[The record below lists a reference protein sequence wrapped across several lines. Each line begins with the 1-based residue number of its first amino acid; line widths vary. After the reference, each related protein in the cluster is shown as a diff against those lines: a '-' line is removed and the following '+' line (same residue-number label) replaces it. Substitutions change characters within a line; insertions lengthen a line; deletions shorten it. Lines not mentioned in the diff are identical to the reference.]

1 MCMNSSSI
9 SFLPKIDRK
18 EGVVLLKAFLFFFF
32 VLASWY
38 ALRPVR
44 NELAVQGGIYNLPW
58 LLMGVM
64 AAMLIIN
71 PIYSWL
77 VSRVDKNKIV
87 LYIYSFFILNL
98 ILFLTSWSY
107 AGDEGRIWTGRAF
120 YIWANVFSFFVV
132 SIFWVTMINFFNH
145 TDSKRFFGIISAG
158 GSLGAFFGSSV
169 ARYFSTEICGNTS
182 ISDLGP
188 MSLIVFSIFSLSFAI
203 FFSRSFNSS
212 HANYDEPNKIGGSSM
227 EAIKNTMRDPAIRNL
242 GIYVIL
248 FTMLMTV
255 SWMVSLGIVED
266 WSQDPCERTGFFARI
281 EQIVTPLTLLMQLFL
296 ASYIL
301 RRVGTLAILSL
312 YGLLFAAAFMA
323 YSFYPTITTVM
334 IVVISLRIFEYGFNK
349 PTRESIYTKLTEQ
362 DRYKST
368 VFIDTFLARSGD
380 VVGGWFVRGLVGTGI
395 AVLSVTWAALP
406 FALLISYM
414 GFQVNK
420 AVQDD

>member
-1 MCMNSSSI
+1 MEKNLI
-9 SFLPKIDRK
+9 SFLPTIEKNEKII
-18 EGVVLLKAFLFFFF
+18 LLRAFLFFFF

-64 AAMLIIN
+64 LAMLIIN

-77 VSRVDKNKIV
+77 VSRINQNRLI

-98 ILFLTSWSY
+98 ILFLILWTF
-107 AGDEGRIWTGRAF
+107 AGEDGRIWTGRAF
-120 YIWANVFSFFVV
+120 YIWANVYSFFVV
-132 SIFWVTMINFFNH
+132 SIFWVTMINFFSL
-145 TDSKRFFGIISAG
+145 TDAKKFFGIISAG
-158 GSLGAFFGSSV
+158 GSLGAFFGSTV

-188 MSLIVFSIFSLSFAI
+188 MSLIVFSIFSLLFAI
-203 FFSRSFNSS
+203 FFSRTFKPRALDMNNSPK
-212 HANYDEPNKIGGSSM
+212 ELGGSSF
-227 EAIKNTMRDPAIRNL
+227 EAIQNIIKDPAIRNIGL
-242 GIYVIL
+242 YVIL
-248 FTMLMTV
+248 FTMLMTT
-255 SWMVSLGIVED
+255 SWMISLGIVEE
-266 WSQDPCERTGFFARI
+266 WSKDPCERTGFFARI

-301 RRVGTLAILSL
+301 RRVGSLAVLSI
-312 YGLLFAAAFMA
+312 YGVLFAIAFMA
-323 YSFYPTITTVM
+323 YAFYPTITTVM
-334 IVVISLRIFEYGFNK
+334 MVVISLRIFEYGLNK
-349 PTRESIYTKLTEQ
+349 PTRESIYTKLKQQ

-380 VVGGWFVRGLVGTGI
+380 VIGGWFVRGLVGTGI

-406 FALLISYM
+406 FALFISYM

-420 AVQDD
+420 AVNDE

>member
-1 MCMNSSSI
+1 MSNNSVSFFPSI
-9 SFLPKIDRK
+9 ERK
-18 EGVVLLKAFLFFFF
+18 EVFTLLKAFLFFFF

-64 AAMLIIN
+64 LAMLIIN

-77 VSRVDKNKIV
+77 VSRINQNKII

-98 ILFLTSWSY
+98 IIFLSLWSFT
-107 AGDEGRIWTGRAF
+107 GEEGRIWTGRAF
-120 YIWANVFSFFVV
+120 YIWANVYSFFVV
-132 SIFWVTMINFFNH
+132 SIFWVTMINFFDH

-188 MSLIVFSIFSLSFAI
+188 MSLIIFSIFSLLFAI
-203 FFSRSFNSS
+203 YFSRSFKPNRIEADSS
-212 HANYDEPNKIGGSSM
+212 EEIGGSSL
-227 EAIKNTMRDPAIRNL
+227 EAVQNIFKDPAIRNL
-242 GIYVIL
+242 GIYVVL
-248 FTMLMTV
+248 FTMLMTT
-255 SWMVSLGIVED
+255 SWMISLGIVEE
-266 WSQDPCERTGFFARI
+266 WSNDPCERTGLFARI
-281 EQIVTPLTLLMQLFL
+281 EQIVTPLTLIMQVFL
-296 ASYIL
+296 ASYVL
-301 RRVGTLAILSL
+301 RKIGSL
-312 YGLLFAAAFMA
+312 TVLTIYGLLFAMAFMA
-323 YSFYPTITTVM
+323 YSFFPNITTVM
-334 IVVISLRIFEYGFNK
+334 MVVISLRIFEYGLNK
-349 PTRESIYTKLTEQ
+349 PTRESIYTKLKQQ

-380 VVGGWFVRGLVGTGI
+380 VIGGWFVRGLVGTGI

-406 FALLISYM
+406 FAMLISFM
-414 GFQVNK
+414 GLKIHQTTNNE
-420 AVQDD
+420 

>member
-1 MCMNSSSI
+1 MEKNLI
-9 SFLPKIDRK
+9 SFLPTIEKNEKII
-18 EGVVLLKAFLFFFF
+18 LLRAFLFFFF

-64 AAMLIIN
+64 LAMLIIN

-77 VSRVDKNKIV
+77 VSRINQNRLI

-98 ILFLTSWSY
+98 ILFLTMWTFT
-107 AGDEGRIWTGRAF
+107 GEEGRIWTGRAF
-120 YIWANVFSFFVV
+120 YIWANVYSFFVV
-132 SIFWVTMINFFNH
+132 SIFWVTMINFFSH
-145 TDSKRFFGIISAG
+145 TDSKKFFGIISAG
-158 GSLGAFFGSSV
+158 GSLGAFFGSTV

-188 MSLIVFSIFSLSFAI
+188 MSLIVFSIFSLLFAI
-203 FFSRSFNSS
+203 FFSRTFKPRALDMDNSPK
-212 HANYDEPNKIGGSSM
+212 ELGGSSF
-227 EAIKNTMRDPAIRNL
+227 EAIQNIIKDPAIRNIGL
-242 GIYVIL
+242 YVIL
-248 FTMLMTV
+248 FTMLMTT
-255 SWMVSLGIVED
+255 SWMISLGIVEE
-266 WSQDPCERTGFFARI
+266 WSKDPCERTGFFARI

-301 RRVGTLAILSL
+301 RRVGSLAVLSI
-312 YGLLFAAAFMA
+312 YGVLFAIAFMA
-323 YSFYPTITTVM
+323 YAFYPTITTVM
-334 IVVISLRIFEYGFNK
+334 MVVISLRIFEYGLNK
-349 PTRESIYTKLTEQ
+349 PTRESIYTKLKQQ

-380 VVGGWFVRGLVGTGI
+380 VIGGWFVRGLVGTGI

-406 FALLISYM
+406 FALFISYM

-420 AVQDD
+420 AVNDE

>member
-1 MCMNSSSI
+1 MEKNLV
-9 SFLPKIDRK
+9 SFLPTIEKNEKII
-18 EGVVLLKAFLFFFF
+18 LLRAFLFFFF

-64 AAMLIIN
+64 LAMLIIN

-77 VSRVDKNKIV
+77 VSRINQNRLI

-98 ILFLTSWSY
+98 ILFLTMWTF
-107 AGDEGRIWTGRAF
+107 AGEYGRIWTGRAF
-120 YIWANVFSFFVV
+120 YIWANVYSFFVV
-132 SIFWVTMINFFNH
+132 SIFWVTMINFFSH
-145 TDSKRFFGIISAG
+145 TDSKKFFGIISAG
-158 GSLGAFFGSSV
+158 GSLGAFFGSTV

-188 MSLIVFSIFSLSFAI
+188 MSLIVFSIFSLLFAI
-203 FFSRSFNSS
+203 FFSRTFKPRALDMDNSPK
-212 HANYDEPNKIGGSSM
+212 ELGGSSF
-227 EAIKNTMRDPAIRNL
+227 EAIQNIIKDPAIRNIGL
-242 GIYVIL
+242 YVIL
-248 FTMLMTV
+248 FTMLMTT
-255 SWMVSLGIVED
+255 SWMISLGIVEE
-266 WSQDPCERTGFFARI
+266 WSKDPCERTGFFARI

-301 RRVGTLAILSL
+301 RRVGSLAVLSI
-312 YGLLFAAAFMA
+312 YGVLFAIAFMA
-323 YSFYPTITTVM
+323 YAFYPTITTVM
-334 IVVISLRIFEYGFNK
+334 MVVISLRIFEYGLNK
-349 PTRESIYTKLTEQ
+349 PTRESIYTKLKQQ

-380 VVGGWFVRGLVGTGI
+380 VIGGWFVRGLVGTGI

-406 FALLISYM
+406 FALFISYM

-420 AVQDD
+420 AVNDE

>member
-1 MCMNSSSI
+1 MEKNLI
-9 SFLPKIDRK
+9 SFLPTIEKNEKII
-18 EGVVLLKAFLFFFF
+18 LLRAFLFFFF

-64 AAMLIIN
+64 LAMLIIN

-77 VSRVDKNKIV
+77 VSRINQNRLI

-98 ILFLTSWSY
+98 ILFLILWTF
-107 AGDEGRIWTGRAF
+107 AGEDGRIWTGRAF
-120 YIWANVFSFFVV
+120 YIWANVYSFFVV
-132 SIFWVTMINFFNH
+132 SIFWVTMINFFSH
-145 TDSKRFFGIISAG
+145 TDSKKFFGIISAG
-158 GSLGAFFGSSV
+158 GSLGAFFGSTV

-188 MSLIVFSIFSLSFAI
+188 MSLIVFSIFSLLFAI
-203 FFSRSFNSS
+203 FFSRTFKPRALDMDNSPK
-212 HANYDEPNKIGGSSM
+212 ELGGSSF
-227 EAIKNTMRDPAIRNL
+227 EAIQNIIKDPAIRNIGL
-242 GIYVIL
+242 YVIL
-248 FTMLMTV
+248 FTMLMTT
-255 SWMVSLGIVED
+255 SWMISLGIVEE
-266 WSQDPCERTGFFARI
+266 WSKDPCERTGFFARI

-301 RRVGTLAILSL
+301 RRVGSLAVLSI
-312 YGLLFAAAFMA
+312 YGVLFAIAFMA
-323 YSFYPTITTVM
+323 YAFYPTITTVM
-334 IVVISLRIFEYGFNK
+334 MVVISLRIFEYGLNK
-349 PTRESIYTKLTEQ
+349 PTRESIYTKLKQQ

-380 VVGGWFVRGLVGTGI
+380 VIGGWFVRGLVGTGI

-406 FALLISYM
+406 FALFISYM

-420 AVQDD
+420 AVNDE

>member
-1 MCMNSSSI
+1 MSNNSVSFFPSI
-9 SFLPKIDRK
+9 EKK
-18 EGVVLLKAFLFFFF
+18 EVFTLLKAFLFFFF

-64 AAMLIIN
+64 LAMLIIN

-77 VSRVDKNKIV
+77 VSRISQNKII

-98 ILFLTSWSY
+98 IIFLSLWSFT
-107 AGDEGRIWTGRAF
+107 GEEGRIWTGRAF
-120 YIWANVFSFFVV
+120 YIWANVYSFFVV
-132 SIFWVTMINFFNH
+132 SIFWVTMINFFDH

-188 MSLIVFSIFSLSFAI
+188 MSLIIFSIFSLLFAI
-203 FFSRSFNSS
+203 YFSRSFKPTRIEADTS
-212 HANYDEPNKIGGSSM
+212 EEIGGSSL
-227 EAIKNTMRDPAIRNL
+227 EAVQNIFKDPAIRNL
-242 GIYVIL
+242 GIYVVL
-248 FTMLMTV
+248 FTMLMTT
-255 SWMVSLGIVED
+255 SWMISLGIVEE
-266 WSQDPCERTGFFARI
+266 WSNDPCERTGLFARI
-281 EQIVTPLTLLMQLFL
+281 EQIVTPLTLIMQVFL
-296 ASYIL
+296 ASYVL
-301 RRVGTLAILSL
+301 RKIGSL
-312 YGLLFAAAFMA
+312 TVLTIYGLLFAMAFMA
-323 YSFYPTITTVM
+323 YSFFPNITTVM
-334 IVVISLRIFEYGFNK
+334 MVVISLRIFEYGLNK
-349 PTRESIYTKLTEQ
+349 PTRESIYTKLKQQ

-380 VVGGWFVRGLVGTGI
+380 VIGGWFVRGLVGTGI

-406 FALLISYM
+406 FAMLISFM
-414 GFQVNK
+414 GLKIHQTTNNE
-420 AVQDD
+420 

>member
-1 MCMNSSSI
+1 MERNLI
-9 SFLPKIDRK
+9 SFLPRIEKNEKII
-18 EGVVLLKAFLFFFF
+18 LLRAFLFFFF

-64 AAMLIIN
+64 LAMLIIN

-77 VSRVDKNKIV
+77 VSRINQNRLI
-87 LYIYSFFILNL
+87 LYIYSFFIINL
-98 ILFLTSWSY
+98 ILFLILWTF

-120 YIWANVFSFFVV
+120 YIWANVYSFFVV
-132 SIFWVTMINFFNH
+132 SIFWVTMINFFSH
-145 TDSKRFFGIISAG
+145 SDSKNFFGIISAG
-158 GSLGAFFGSSV
+158 GSLGAFFGSTV

-188 MSLIVFSIFSLSFAI
+188 MSLIIFSIFSLLFAI
-203 FFSRSFNSS
+203 YFSRTFKPRIVDHENSS
-212 HANYDEPNKIGGSSM
+212 QELGGSSF
-227 EAIKNTMRDPAIRNL
+227 EAIQNIIKDPAIRNIGL
-242 GIYVIL
+242 YVIL
-248 FTMLMTV
+248 FTMLMTT
-255 SWMVSLGIVED
+255 SWMISLGIVQE

-301 RRVGTLAILSL
+301 RRVGSLTVLSI
-312 YGLLFAAAFMA
+312 YGVLFAIAFMA
-323 YSFYPTITTVM
+323 YAFYPTITTVM
-334 IVVISLRIFEYGFNK
+334 MVVISLRIFEYGLNK
-349 PTRESIYTKLTEQ
+349 PTRESIYTKLKQQ

-380 VVGGWFVRGLVGTGI
+380 VIGGWFVRGLVGTGI

-406 FALLISYM
+406 FALFISYM

-420 AVQDD
+420 AVKDE

>member
-1 MCMNSSSI
+1 MERNLI
-9 SFLPKIDRK
+9 SFLPRIEKNEKII
-18 EGVVLLKAFLFFFF
+18 LLRAFLFFFF

-64 AAMLIIN
+64 LAMLIIN

-77 VSRVDKNKIV
+77 VSRINQNRLI
-87 LYIYSFFILNL
+87 LYIYSFFIINL
-98 ILFLTSWSY
+98 ILFLILWTF

-120 YIWANVFSFFVV
+120 YIWANVYSFFVV
-132 SIFWVTMINFFNH
+132 SIFWVTMINFFSH
-145 TDSKRFFGIISAG
+145 TDSKKFFGIISAG
-158 GSLGAFFGSSV
+158 GSLGAFFGSTV

-188 MSLIVFSIFSLSFAI
+188 MSLIIFSIFSLLFAI
-203 FFSRSFNSS
+203 YFSRTFKPRIVDHENSS
-212 HANYDEPNKIGGSSM
+212 QELGGSSF
-227 EAIKNTMRDPAIRNL
+227 EAIQNIIKDPAIRNIGL
-242 GIYVIL
+242 YVIL
-248 FTMLMTV
+248 FTMLMTT
-255 SWMVSLGIVED
+255 SWMISLGIVQE

-301 RRVGTLAILSL
+301 RRVGSLTVLSI
-312 YGLLFAAAFMA
+312 YGVLFAIAFMA
-323 YSFYPTITTVM
+323 YAFYPTITTVM
-334 IVVISLRIFEYGFNK
+334 MVVISLRIFEYGLNK
-349 PTRESIYTKLTEQ
+349 PTRESIYTKLKQQ

-380 VVGGWFVRGLVGTGI
+380 VIGGWFVRGLVGTGI
-395 AVLSVTWAALP
+395 AVLSVTWASLP
-406 FALLISYM
+406 FALFISYM

-420 AVQDD
+420 AVKDE

>member
-1 MCMNSSSI
+1 MERNLI
-9 SFLPKIDRK
+9 SFLPRIEKIEK
-18 EGVVLLKAFLFFFF
+18 IILLRAFLFFFF

-64 AAMLIIN
+64 LAMLIIN

-77 VSRVDKNKIV
+77 VSRINQNRLI
-87 LYIYSFFILNL
+87 LYIYSFFIINL
-98 ILFLTSWSY
+98 ILFLILWTF

-120 YIWANVFSFFVV
+120 YIWANVYSFFVV
-132 SIFWVTMINFFNH
+132 SIFWVTMINFFSH
-145 TDSKRFFGIISAG
+145 TDSKKFFGIISAG
-158 GSLGAFFGSSV
+158 GSLGAFFGSTV

-188 MSLIVFSIFSLSFAI
+188 MSLIIFSIFSLLFAI
-203 FFSRSFNSS
+203 YFSRTFKPRIVDHENSS
-212 HANYDEPNKIGGSSM
+212 QELGGSSF
-227 EAIKNTMRDPAIRNL
+227 EAIQNIIKDPAIRNIGL
-242 GIYVIL
+242 YVIL
-248 FTMLMTV
+248 FTMLMTT
-255 SWMVSLGIVED
+255 SWMISLGIVQE

-301 RRVGTLAILSL
+301 RRVGSLTVLSI
-312 YGLLFAAAFMA
+312 YGVLFAMAFMA
-323 YSFYPTITTVM
+323 YAFYPTITTVM
-334 IVVISLRIFEYGFNK
+334 MVVISLRIFEYGLNK
-349 PTRESIYTKLTEQ
+349 PTRESIYTKLKQQ

-380 VVGGWFVRGLVGTGI
+380 VIGGWFVRGLVGTGI

-406 FALLISYM
+406 FALFISYM

-420 AVQDD
+420 AVKDE

>member
-1 MCMNSSSI
+1 MNNNSV
-9 SFLPKIDRK
+9 SFFPKIDKK
-18 EGVVLLKAFLFFFF
+18 EFFILSKAFLVFFF

-64 AAMLIIN
+64 LAMLIIN

-77 VSRVDKNKIV
+77 VSRISQNKII

-98 ILFLTSWSY
+98 ILFLTMWSF
-107 AGDEGRIWTGRAF
+107 AGDEGRVWTGRAF
-120 YIWANVFSFFVV
+120 YIWANVYSFFVV
-132 SIFWVTMINFFNH
+132 SIFWVTMINFFDH

-169 ARYFSTEICGNTS
+169 ARYFSTEICGDTT

-188 MSLIVFSIFSLSFAI
+188 MSLIIFSIFSLLFAI
-203 FFSRSFNSS
+203 YFSSSFKAKQKEQNSS
-212 HANYDEPNKIGGSSM
+212 EEIGGSSL
-227 EAIKNTMRDPAIRNL
+227 EAFQNIIKDPAIRNPGL
-242 GIYVIL
+242 YVIL
-248 FTMLMTV
+248 FTMLMTI
-255 SWMVSLGIVED
+255 SWMISLGIVQD

-281 EQIVTPLTLLMQLFL
+281 EQIVTPLTLLMQLFV
-296 ASYIL
+296 ASFIL
-301 RRVGTLAILSL
+301 RRVGSTAVLTI
-312 YGLLFAAAFMA
+312 YGLLFAIAFMA
-323 YSFYPTITTVM
+323 YAFYPTITTVM
-334 IVVISLRIFEYGFNK
+334 MVVISLRIFEYGLNK
-349 PTRESIYTKLTEQ
+349 PTRESIYTKLKQQ

-380 VVGGWFVRGLVGTGI
+380 VIGGWFVRGIVGTGI

-406 FALLISYM
+406 FAMLISFM
-414 GFQVNK
+414 GLQVSK
-420 AVQDD
+420 AVEDE

>member
-1 MCMNSSSI
+1 MNNGSI
-9 SFLPKIDRK
+9 SFLPKIERK
-18 EGVVLLKAFLFFFF
+18 EGIVLFKAFLFFFF

-64 AAMLIIN
+64 AAMLVIN

-77 VSRVDKNKIV
+77 ISRIDKNKIV
-87 LYIYSFFILNL
+87 LYIYSFFIFNL
-98 ILFLTSWSY
+98 IIFLSAWSL
-107 AGDEGRIWTGRAF
+107 AGDEGKIWTGRAF
-120 YIWANVFSFFVV
+120 YIWANVYSFFVV

-158 GSLGAFFGSSV
+158 GSLGAFFGSTI

-203 FFSRSFNSS
+203 YFSRSFNSTHVESNKS
-212 HANYDEPNKIGGSSM
+212 HEIGGSSL
-227 EAIKNTMRDPAIRNL
+227 EAMKNTLREPAIRNL

-255 SWMVSLGIVED
+255 SWMVSLGIVEE
-266 WSQDPCERTGFFARI
+266 WSKDPCERTGFFARI

-301 RRVGTLAILSL
+301 RRVGTLAVLSL

-380 VVGGWFVRGLVGTGI
+380 VVGGWFVRGLVGTGV

-420 AVQDD
+420 AVKDD

>member
-1 MCMNSSSI
+1 MSNNSVSFFPSI
-9 SFLPKIDRK
+9 EKK
-18 EGVVLLKAFLFFFF
+18 EVFTLLKAFLFFFF

-64 AAMLIIN
+64 LAMLIIN

-77 VSRVDKNKIV
+77 VSRISQNKII

-98 ILFLTSWSY
+98 IIFLSLWSFT
-107 AGDEGRIWTGRAF
+107 GQEGRIWTGRAF
-120 YIWANVFSFFVV
+120 YIWANVYSFFVV
-132 SIFWVTMINFFNH
+132 SIFWVTMINFFDY

-188 MSLIVFSIFSLSFAI
+188 MSLIIFSIFSLLFAI
-203 FFSRSFNSS
+203 YFSRSFKPTRIEVDSS
-212 HANYDEPNKIGGSSM
+212 EEIGGSSL
-227 EAIKNTMRDPAIRNL
+227 EAVQNIFKDPAIRNL
-242 GIYVIL
+242 GIYVVL
-248 FTMLMTV
+248 FTMLMTT
-255 SWMVSLGIVED
+255 SWMISLGIVEE
-266 WSQDPCERTGFFARI
+266 WSNDPCERTGLFARI
-281 EQIVTPLTLLMQLFL
+281 EQIVTPLTLIMQVFL
-296 ASYIL
+296 ASYVL
-301 RRVGTLAILSL
+301 RKIGSL
-312 YGLLFAAAFMA
+312 TVLTIYGLLFAMAFMA
-323 YSFYPTITTVM
+323 YSFFPNITTVM
-334 IVVISLRIFEYGFNK
+334 MVVISLRIFEYGLNK
-349 PTRESIYTKLTEQ
+349 PTRESIYTKLKQQ

-380 VVGGWFVRGLVGTGI
+380 VIGGWFVRGLVGTGI

-406 FALLISYM
+406 FAMLISFM
-414 GFQVNK
+414 GLKIHQTTNNE
-420 AVQDD
+420 

>member
-1 MCMNSSSI
+1 MDNNLAG
-9 SFLPKIDRK
+9 FFPKIQK
-18 EGVVLLKAFLFFFF
+18 EEFSVLFKAFSFFFF

-64 AAMLIIN
+64 FAMLLIN

-77 VSRVDKNKIV
+77 VSRISQSKIIP
-87 LYIYSFFILNL
+87 YIYSFFILNL
-98 ILFLTSWSY
+98 ILFLTLWSF

-120 YIWANVFSFFVV
+120 YIWANVYSFFVV
-132 SIFWVTMINFFNH
+132 SIFWVTMINFFDH
-145 TDSKRFFGIISAG
+145 TDSKKFFGIISAG

-169 ARYFSTEICGNTS
+169 ARYFSTEICGKTD

-188 MSLIVFSIFSLSFAI
+188 MSLIIFSIFSLSFAI
-203 FFSRSFNSS
+203 YFSRSFQPRNNKNNSS
-212 HANYDEPNKIGGSSM
+212 EKIGGSSF
-227 EAIKNTMRDPAIRNL
+227 EALQSIIKDPAIRNL
-242 GIYVIL
+242 GVYVIL
-248 FTMLMTV
+248 FTMLMTT
-255 SWMVSLGIVED
+255 SWMISLGIVEN

-281 EQIVTPLTLLMQLFL
+281 EQIVTPLTLIIQLFL

-301 RRVGTLAILSL
+301 RRVGSL
-312 YGLLFAAAFMA
+312 TILFAYGVLFAIAFMA
-323 YSFYPTITTVM
+323 YAYHPTITTVM
-334 IVVISLRIFEYGFNK
+334 MVVISLRIFEYGLNK
-349 PTRESIYTKLTEQ
+349 PTREAIYTKLKLQ

-380 VVGGWFVRGLVGTGI
+380 VIGGWFVRGIVGTGI

-406 FALLISYM
+406 FAMLISFM
-414 GFQVNK
+414 GYQVNK
-420 AVQDD
+420 ATQDD

>member
-1 MCMNSSSI
+1 MEKNLI
-9 SFLPKIDRK
+9 SFLPTIEKNEKII
-18 EGVVLLKAFLFFFF
+18 LLRAFLFFFF

-64 AAMLIIN
+64 LAMLIIN

-77 VSRVDKNKIV
+77 VSRINQNRLI

-98 ILFLTSWSY
+98 ILFLTMWTF
-107 AGDEGRIWTGRAF
+107 AGEEGRIWTGRAF
-120 YIWANVFSFFVV
+120 YIWANVYSFFVV
-132 SIFWVTMINFFNH
+132 SIFWVTMINFFSH
-145 TDSKRFFGIISAG
+145 TDSKKFFGIISAG
-158 GSLGAFFGSSV
+158 GSLGAFFGSTV

-188 MSLIVFSIFSLSFAI
+188 MSLIVFSIFSLLFAI
-203 FFSRSFNSS
+203 FFSRTFKPRASDMENSPK
-212 HANYDEPNKIGGSSM
+212 EIGGSSF
-227 EAIKNTMRDPAIRNL
+227 EAIQNINRDPAIRNIGL
-242 GIYVIL
+242 YVIL
-248 FTMLMTV
+248 FTMLMTT
-255 SWMVSLGIVED
+255 SWMISLGIVEE
-266 WSQDPCERTGFFARI
+266 WSKDPCERTGFFARI

-301 RRVGTLAILSL
+301 RRVGSLVVLSI
-312 YGLLFAAAFMA
+312 YGVLFAIAFMA
-323 YSFYPTITTVM
+323 YAFYPTITTVM
-334 IVVISLRIFEYGFNK
+334 MVVISLRIFEYGLNK
-349 PTRESIYTKLTEQ
+349 PTRESIYTKLKQQ

-380 VVGGWFVRGLVGTGI
+380 VIGGWFVRGLVGTGI

-406 FALLISYM
+406 FALFISYM

-420 AVQDD
+420 AVNDE

>member
-1 MCMNSSSI
+1 MEKNLV
-9 SFLPKIDRK
+9 SFLPTIEKNEKII
-18 EGVVLLKAFLFFFF
+18 LLRAFLFFFF

-64 AAMLIIN
+64 LAMLIIN

-77 VSRVDKNKIV
+77 VSRINQNRLI

-98 ILFLTSWSY
+98 ILFLILWTF
-107 AGDEGRIWTGRAF
+107 AGEDGRIWTGRAF
-120 YIWANVFSFFVV
+120 YIWANVYSFFVV
-132 SIFWVTMINFFNH
+132 SIFWVTMINFFSL
-145 TDSKRFFGIISAG
+145 TDAKKFFGIISAG
-158 GSLGAFFGSSV
+158 GSLGAFFGSTV

-188 MSLIVFSIFSLSFAI
+188 MSLIVFSIFSLLFAI
-203 FFSRSFNSS
+203 FFSRTFKPRALDMDNSPK
-212 HANYDEPNKIGGSSM
+212 ELGGSSF
-227 EAIKNTMRDPAIRNL
+227 EAIQNIIKDPAIRNIGL
-242 GIYVIL
+242 YVIL
-248 FTMLMTV
+248 FTMLMTT
-255 SWMVSLGIVED
+255 SWMISLGIVEE
-266 WSQDPCERTGFFARI
+266 WSKDPCERTGFFARI

-301 RRVGTLAILSL
+301 RRVGSLAVLSI
-312 YGLLFAAAFMA
+312 YGVLFAIAFMA
-323 YSFYPTITTVM
+323 YAFYPTITTVM
-334 IVVISLRIFEYGFNK
+334 MVVISLRIFEYGLNK
-349 PTRESIYTKLTEQ
+349 PTRESIYTKLKQQ

-380 VVGGWFVRGLVGTGI
+380 VIGGWFVRGLVGTGI

-406 FALLISYM
+406 FALFISYM

-420 AVQDD
+420 AVNDE

>member
-1 MCMNSSSI
+1 MNNNSV
-9 SFLPKIDRK
+9 SFFPKIDR
-18 EGVVLLKAFLFFFF
+18 EEFFILSKAFLFFFF

-64 AAMLIIN
+64 LAMLIIN

-77 VSRVDKNKIV
+77 VSRISQNKII

-98 ILFLTSWSY
+98 ILFLTMWSF
-107 AGDEGRIWTGRAF
+107 AGDEGRVWTGRAF
-120 YIWANVFSFFVV
+120 YIWANVYSFFVV
-132 SIFWVTMINFFNH
+132 SIFWVTMINFFDH

-169 ARYFSTEICGNTS
+169 ARYFSTEICGDTT

-188 MSLIVFSIFSLSFAI
+188 MSLIIFSIFSLLFAI
-203 FFSRSFNSS
+203 YFSSSFKAKQKEQNSS
-212 HANYDEPNKIGGSSM
+212 EEIGGSSL
-227 EAIKNTMRDPAIRNL
+227 EAFQNIIKDPAIRNL
-242 GIYVIL
+242 GLYVIL
-248 FTMLMTV
+248 FTMLMTI
-255 SWMVSLGIVED
+255 SWMISLGIVQD

-281 EQIVTPLTLLMQLFL
+281 EQIVTPLTLLMQLFV
-296 ASYIL
+296 ASFIL
-301 RRVGTLAILSL
+301 RRVGSTAVLTI
-312 YGLLFAAAFMA
+312 YGLLFAIAFMA
-323 YSFYPTITTVM
+323 YAFYPTITTVM
-334 IVVISLRIFEYGFNK
+334 MVVISLRIFEYGLNK
-349 PTRESIYTKLTEQ
+349 PTRESIYTKLKQQ

-380 VVGGWFVRGLVGTGI
+380 VIGGWFVRGLVGTGI

-406 FALLISYM
+406 FAMLISFM
-414 GFQVNK
+414 GLQVSK
-420 AVQDD
+420 AVEDE

>member
-1 MCMNSSSI
+1 MSNNSVSFFPSI
-9 SFLPKIDRK
+9 ERK
-18 EGVVLLKAFLFFFF
+18 EVFTLLKAFLFFFF

-64 AAMLIIN
+64 LAMLIIN

-77 VSRVDKNKIV
+77 VSRISQNKII

-98 ILFLTSWSY
+98 IIFLSLWSFT
-107 AGDEGRIWTGRAF
+107 GEEGRIWTGRAF
-120 YIWANVFSFFVV
+120 YIWANVYSFFVV
-132 SIFWVTMINFFNH
+132 SIFWVTMINFFDH

-188 MSLIVFSIFSLSFAI
+188 MSLIIFSIFSLLFAI
-203 FFSRSFNSS
+203 YFSRSFKPNRIEADSS
-212 HANYDEPNKIGGSSM
+212 EEIGGSSL
-227 EAIKNTMRDPAIRNL
+227 EAVQNIFKDPAIRNL
-242 GIYVIL
+242 GIYVVL
-248 FTMLMTV
+248 FTMLMTT
-255 SWMVSLGIVED
+255 SWMISLGIVEE
-266 WSQDPCERTGFFARI
+266 WSNDPCERTGLFARI
-281 EQIVTPLTLLMQLFL
+281 EQIVTPLTLIMQVFL
-296 ASYIL
+296 ASYVL
-301 RRVGTLAILSL
+301 RKIGSL
-312 YGLLFAAAFMA
+312 TVLTVYGLLFAMAFMA
-323 YSFYPTITTVM
+323 YSFFPNITTVM
-334 IVVISLRIFEYGFNK
+334 MVVISLRIFEYGLNK
-349 PTRESIYTKLTEQ
+349 PTRESIYTKLKQQ

-380 VVGGWFVRGLVGTGI
+380 VIGGWFVRGLVGTGI

-406 FALLISYM
+406 FAMLISFM
-414 GFQVNK
+414 GLKIHQTTNNE
-420 AVQDD
+420 

>member
-1 MCMNSSSI
+1 MEKNLI
-9 SFLPKIDRK
+9 SFLPTIEKNEKII
-18 EGVVLLKAFLFFFF
+18 LLRAFLFFFF

-64 AAMLIIN
+64 LAMLIIN

-77 VSRVDKNKIV
+77 VSRINQNRLI

-98 ILFLTSWSY
+98 ILFLILWTF
-107 AGDEGRIWTGRAF
+107 AGEDGRIWTGRAF
-120 YIWANVFSFFVV
+120 YIWANVYSFFVV
-132 SIFWVTMINFFNH
+132 SIFWVTMINFFSH
-145 TDSKRFFGIISAG
+145 TDSKKFFGIISAG
-158 GSLGAFFGSSV
+158 GSLGAFFGSTV
-169 ARYFSTEICGNTS
+169 ASYFSTEICGNTS

-188 MSLIVFSIFSLSFAI
+188 MSLIVFSIFSLLFAI
-203 FFSRSFNSS
+203 FFSRTFKPRALDMDNSPK
-212 HANYDEPNKIGGSSM
+212 ELGGSSF
-227 EAIKNTMRDPAIRNL
+227 EAIQNIIKDPAIRNIGL
-242 GIYVIL
+242 YVIL
-248 FTMLMTV
+248 FTMLMTT
-255 SWMVSLGIVED
+255 SWMISLGIVEE
-266 WSQDPCERTGFFARI
+266 WSKDPCERTGFFARI

-301 RRVGTLAILSL
+301 RRVGSLVVLSI
-312 YGLLFAAAFMA
+312 YGVLFAVAFMA
-323 YSFYPTITTVM
+323 YAFYPTITTVM
-334 IVVISLRIFEYGFNK
+334 MVVISLRIFEYGLNK
-349 PTRESIYTKLTEQ
+349 PTRESIYTKLKQQ

-380 VVGGWFVRGLVGTGI
+380 VIGGWFVRGLVGTGI

-406 FALLISYM
+406 FALFISYM

-420 AVQDD
+420 AVNDE

>member
-1 MCMNSSSI
+1 MEKNLI
-9 SFLPKIDRK
+9 SFLPTIEKNEKII
-18 EGVVLLKAFLFFFF
+18 LLRAFLFFFF

-64 AAMLIIN
+64 LAMLIIN

-77 VSRVDKNKIV
+77 VSRINQNRLI

-98 ILFLTSWSY
+98 ILFLTMWTFT
-107 AGDEGRIWTGRAF
+107 GEDGRIWTGRAF
-120 YIWANVFSFFVV
+120 YVWANVYSFFVV
-132 SIFWVTMINFFNH
+132 SVFWVTMINFFSH
-145 TDSKRFFGIISAG
+145 TDSKKFFGIISAG
-158 GSLGAFFGSSV
+158 GSLGAFFGSTV

-188 MSLIVFSIFSLSFAI
+188 MSLIVFSIFSLLFAI
-203 FFSRSFNSS
+203 FFSRTFKPKALDMDNSPK
-212 HANYDEPNKIGGSSM
+212 ELGGSSF
-227 EAIKNTMRDPAIRNL
+227 EAIQNIIKDPAIRNIGL
-242 GIYVIL
+242 YVIL
-248 FTMLMTV
+248 FTMLMTT
-255 SWMVSLGIVED
+255 SWMISLGIVEE
-266 WSQDPCERTGFFARI
+266 WSKDPCERTGFFARI

-301 RRVGTLAILSL
+301 RRVGSLAVLSI
-312 YGLLFAAAFMA
+312 YGVLFAIAFMA
-323 YSFYPTITTVM
+323 YAFYPTITTVM
-334 IVVISLRIFEYGFNK
+334 MVVISLRIFEYGLNK
-349 PTRESIYTKLTEQ
+349 PTRESIYTKLKQQ

-380 VVGGWFVRGLVGTGI
+380 VIGGWFVRGLVGTGI

-406 FALLISYM
+406 FALFISYM

-420 AVQDD
+420 AVNDE

>member
-1 MCMNSSSI
+1 MNNGSI
-9 SFLPKIDRK
+9 SFLPKIERK
-18 EGVVLLKAFLFFFF
+18 EGIVLFKAFLFFFF

-64 AAMLIIN
+64 AAMLVIN

-77 VSRVDKNKIV
+77 ISRIDKNKIV
-87 LYIYSFFILNL
+87 LYIYSFFIFNL
-98 ILFLTSWSY
+98 IIFLSAWSL
-107 AGDEGRIWTGRAF
+107 AGDEGKIWTGRAF
-120 YIWANVFSFFVV
+120 YIWANVYSFFVV

-158 GSLGAFFGSSV
+158 GSLGAFFGSTI

-203 FFSRSFNSS
+203 YFSRSFNSTHVENNKS
-212 HANYDEPNKIGGSSM
+212 HEIGGSSL
-227 EAIKNTMRDPAIRNL
+227 EAIKNTLREPAIRNL

-255 SWMVSLGIVED
+255 SWMVSLGIVEE
-266 WSQDPCERTGFFARI
+266 WSKDPCERTGFFARI

-301 RRVGTLAILSL
+301 RRVGTLAVLSL

-334 IVVISLRIFEYGFNK
+334 VVVISLRIFEYGFNK

-380 VVGGWFVRGLVGTGI
+380 VVGGWFVRGLVGTGV

-420 AVQDD
+420 AIRDD

>member
-1 MCMNSSSI
+1 MNNGSI
-9 SFLPKIDRK
+9 SFLPKIERK
-18 EGVVLLKAFLFFFF
+18 EGIVLFKAFLFFFF

-64 AAMLIIN
+64 AAMLVIN

-77 VSRVDKNKIV
+77 ISRIDKNKIV
-87 LYIYSFFILNL
+87 LYIYSFFIFNL
-98 ILFLTSWSY
+98 IIFLSAWSL
-107 AGDEGRIWTGRAF
+107 AGDEGKIWTGRAF
-120 YIWANVFSFFVV
+120 YIWANVYSFFVV

-158 GSLGAFFGSSV
+158 GSLGAFFGSTI
-169 ARYFSTEICGNTS
+169 ARYFSTEICCNTS

-203 FFSRSFNSS
+203 YFSRSFNSTHVENNKS
-212 HANYDEPNKIGGSSM
+212 HEIGGSSL
-227 EAIKNTMRDPAIRNL
+227 EAMKNTLREPAIRNL

-255 SWMVSLGIVED
+255 SWMVSLGIVEE
-266 WSQDPCERTGFFARI
+266 WSKDPCERTGFLARI

-301 RRVGTLAILSL
+301 RLVGTLAVLSL

-334 IVVISLRIFEYGFNK
+334 VVVISLRIFEYGFNK

-380 VVGGWFVRGLVGTGI
+380 VVGGWFVRGLVGTGV

-420 AVQDD
+420 AIKDD

>member
-1 MCMNSSSI
+1 MNNNSV
-9 SFLPKIDRK
+9 SFFPKIDR
-18 EGVVLLKAFLFFFF
+18 EEFFILSKAFLFFFF

-64 AAMLIIN
+64 LAMLVIN

-77 VSRVDKNKIV
+77 VSRISQNKII

-98 ILFLTSWSY
+98 ILFLTMWSF
-107 AGDEGRIWTGRAF
+107 AGDEGRVWTGRAF
-120 YIWANVFSFFVV
+120 YIWANVYSFFVV
-132 SIFWVTMINFFNH
+132 SIFWVTMINFFDH

-169 ARYFSTEICGNTS
+169 ARYFSTEICGDTT

-188 MSLIVFSIFSLSFAI
+188 MSLIIFSIFSLLFAI
-203 FFSRSFNSS
+203 YFSSSFKAKQKEQNSS
-212 HANYDEPNKIGGSSM
+212 EEIGGSSL
-227 EAIKNTMRDPAIRNL
+227 EAFQNIIKDPAIRNL
-242 GIYVIL
+242 GVYVIL
-248 FTMLMTV
+248 FTMLMTI
-255 SWMVSLGIVED
+255 SWMISLGIVQD

-281 EQIVTPLTLLMQLFL
+281 EQIVTPLTLLMQLFV
-296 ASYIL
+296 ASFIL
-301 RRVGTLAILSL
+301 RRVGSTAVLTI
-312 YGLLFAAAFMA
+312 YGLLFAIAFMA
-323 YSFYPTITTVM
+323 YAFYPTITTVM
-334 IVVISLRIFEYGFNK
+334 MVVISLRIFEYGLNK
-349 PTRESIYTKLTEQ
+349 PTRESIYTKLKQQ

-380 VVGGWFVRGLVGTGI
+380 VIGGWFVRGLVGTGI

-406 FALLISYM
+406 FAMLISFM
-414 GFQVNK
+414 GLQVSK
-420 AVQDD
+420 AVEDE

>member
-1 MCMNSSSI
+1 MNSSLI

-120 YIWANVFSFFVV
+120 YIWANVYSFFVV

>member
-1 MCMNSSSI
+1 MEKNLI
-9 SFLPKIDRK
+9 SFLPVIEKNEKII
-18 EGVVLLKAFLFFFF
+18 LLRAFLFFFF

-64 AAMLIIN
+64 LAMLIIN

-77 VSRVDKNKIV
+77 VSRINQNRLI

-98 ILFLTSWSY
+98 ILFLTMWTFT
-107 AGDEGRIWTGRAF
+107 GEDGRIWTGRAF
-120 YIWANVFSFFVV
+120 YIWANVYSFFVV
-132 SIFWVTMINFFNH
+132 SIFWVTMINFFSH
-145 TDSKRFFGIISAG
+145 TDSKKFFGIISAG
-158 GSLGAFFGSSV
+158 GSLGAFFGSTV

-188 MSLIVFSIFSLSFAI
+188 MSLIVFSIFSLLFAI
-203 FFSRSFNSS
+203 FFSRTFKPRALDMNNSPK
-212 HANYDEPNKIGGSSM
+212 ELGGSSF
-227 EAIKNTMRDPAIRNL
+227 EAIQNIIKDPAIRNIGL
-242 GIYVIL
+242 YVIL
-248 FTMLMTV
+248 FTMLMTT
-255 SWMVSLGIVED
+255 SWMISLGIVEE
-266 WSQDPCERTGFFARI
+266 WSKDPCERTGFFARI

-301 RRVGTLAILSL
+301 RRVGSLVVLSI
-312 YGLLFAAAFMA
+312 YGVLFAVAFMA
-323 YSFYPTITTVM
+323 YAFYPTITTVM
-334 IVVISLRIFEYGFNK
+334 MVVISLRIFEYGLNK
-349 PTRESIYTKLTEQ
+349 PTRESIYTKLKQQ

-380 VVGGWFVRGLVGTGI
+380 VIGGWFVRGLVGTGI

-406 FALLISYM
+406 FALFISYM

-420 AVQDD
+420 AVNDE

>member
-1 MCMNSSSI
+1 MSNNSVSFFPSI
-9 SFLPKIDRK
+9 EKK
-18 EGVVLLKAFLFFFF
+18 EVFTLLKAFLFFFF

-64 AAMLIIN
+64 LAMLIIN

-77 VSRVDKNKIV
+77 VSRISQNKII

-98 ILFLTSWSY
+98 IIFLSLWSFT
-107 AGDEGRIWTGRAF
+107 GEEGRIWTGRAF
-120 YIWANVFSFFVV
+120 YIWANVYSFFVV
-132 SIFWVTMINFFNH
+132 SIFWVTMINFFDH

-188 MSLIVFSIFSLSFAI
+188 MSLIIFSIFSLLFAI
-203 FFSRSFNSS
+203 YFSRSFKPNRIEVDSS
-212 HANYDEPNKIGGSSM
+212 EEIGGSSL
-227 EAIKNTMRDPAIRNL
+227 EAVQNIFKDPAIRNL
-242 GIYVIL
+242 GIYVVL
-248 FTMLMTV
+248 FTMLMTT
-255 SWMVSLGIVED
+255 SWMISLGIVEE
-266 WSQDPCERTGFFARI
+266 WSNDPCERTGLFARI
-281 EQIVTPLTLLMQLFL
+281 EQIVTPLTLIMQVFL
-296 ASYIL
+296 ASYVL
-301 RRVGTLAILSL
+301 RKIGSL
-312 YGLLFAAAFMA
+312 TVLTIYGLLFAMAFMA
-323 YSFYPTITTVM
+323 YSFFPNITTVM
-334 IVVISLRIFEYGFNK
+334 MVVISLRIFEYGLNK
-349 PTRESIYTKLTEQ
+349 PTRESIYTKLKQQ

-380 VVGGWFVRGLVGTGI
+380 VIGGWFVRGLVGTGI

-406 FALLISYM
+406 FAMLISFM
-414 GFQVNK
+414 GLKIHQTTNNE
-420 AVQDD
+420 

>member
-1 MCMNSSSI
+1 MEKNLI
-9 SFLPKIDRK
+9 SFLPTIEKNEKII
-18 EGVVLLKAFLFFFF
+18 LLRAFLFFFF

-64 AAMLIIN
+64 LAMLIIN

-77 VSRVDKNKIV
+77 VSRINQNRLI

-98 ILFLTSWSY
+98 ILFLTMWTF
-107 AGDEGRIWTGRAF
+107 AGEDGRIWTGRAF
-120 YIWANVFSFFVV
+120 YIWANVYSFFVV
-132 SIFWVTMINFFNH
+132 SIFWVTMINFFSH
-145 TDSKRFFGIISAG
+145 TDSKKFFGIISAG
-158 GSLGAFFGSSV
+158 GSLGAFFGSTV

-188 MSLIVFSIFSLSFAI
+188 MSLIIFSIFSLLFAI
-203 FFSRSFNSS
+203 FFSRTFKPRSSDMENSPK
-212 HANYDEPNKIGGSSM
+212 EIGGSSF
-227 EAIKNTMRDPAIRNL
+227 EAIQNITKDPAIRNIGL
-242 GIYVIL
+242 YVIL
-248 FTMLMTV
+248 FTMLMTT
-255 SWMVSLGIVED
+255 SWMISLGIVEE
-266 WSQDPCERTGFFARI
+266 WSKDPCERTGFFARI

-301 RRVGTLAILSL
+301 RRVGSLVVLSI
-312 YGLLFAAAFMA
+312 YGVLFAVAFMA
-323 YSFYPTITTVM
+323 YAFYPTITTVM
-334 IVVISLRIFEYGFNK
+334 MVVISLRIFEYGLNK
-349 PTRESIYTKLTEQ
+349 PTRESIYTKLKQQ

-380 VVGGWFVRGLVGTGI
+380 VIGGWFVRGLVGTGI

-406 FALLISYM
+406 FALFISYM

-420 AVQDD
+420 AVNDE

>member
-1 MCMNSSSI
+1 MEKNLI
-9 SFLPKIDRK
+9 SFLPTIEKNEKII
-18 EGVVLLKAFLFFFF
+18 LLRAFLFFFF

-64 AAMLIIN
+64 LAMLIIN

-77 VSRVDKNKIV
+77 VSRINQNRLI

-98 ILFLTSWSY
+98 ILFLMLWTF
-107 AGDEGRIWTGRAF
+107 AGEDGRIWTGRAF
-120 YIWANVFSFFVV
+120 YIWANVYSFFVV
-132 SIFWVTMINFFNH
+132 SIFWVTMINFFSH
-145 TDSKRFFGIISAG
+145 TDSKKFFGIISAG
-158 GSLGAFFGSSV
+158 GSLGAFFGSTV

-188 MSLIVFSIFSLSFAI
+188 MSLIVFSIFSLLFAI
-203 FFSRSFNSS
+203 FFSRTFKPKALDMDNSPK
-212 HANYDEPNKIGGSSM
+212 ELGGSSF
-227 EAIKNTMRDPAIRNL
+227 EAIQNIIKDPAIRNIGL
-242 GIYVIL
+242 YVIL
-248 FTMLMTV
+248 FTMLMTT
-255 SWMVSLGIVED
+255 SWMISLGIVEE
-266 WSQDPCERTGFFARI
+266 WSKDPCERTGFFARI

-301 RRVGTLAILSL
+301 RRVGSLAVLSI
-312 YGLLFAAAFMA
+312 YGVLFAIAFMA
-323 YSFYPTITTVM
+323 YAFYPTITTVM
-334 IVVISLRIFEYGFNK
+334 MVVISLRIFEYGLNK
-349 PTRESIYTKLTEQ
+349 PTRESIYTKLKQQ

-380 VVGGWFVRGLVGTGI
+380 VIGGWFVRGLVGTGI

-406 FALLISYM
+406 FALFISYM

-420 AVQDD
+420 AVNDE

>member
-1 MCMNSSSI
+1 MEKNLI
-9 SFLPKIDRK
+9 SFLPTIEKNEKII
-18 EGVVLLKAFLFFFF
+18 LLRAFLFFFF

-64 AAMLIIN
+64 LAMLIIN

-77 VSRVDKNKIV
+77 VSRINQNRLI

-98 ILFLTSWSY
+98 ILFLILWTFT
-107 AGDEGRIWTGRAF
+107 GEDGRIWTGRAF
-120 YIWANVFSFFVV
+120 YIWANVYSFFVV
-132 SIFWVTMINFFNH
+132 SIFWVTMINFFSH
-145 TDSKRFFGIISAG
+145 TDSKKFFGIISAG
-158 GSLGAFFGSSV
+158 GSLGAFFGSTV

-188 MSLIVFSIFSLSFAI
+188 MSLIVFSIFSLLFAI
-203 FFSRSFNSS
+203 FFSRTFKPRASDMENSPK
-212 HANYDEPNKIGGSSM
+212 EIGGSSF
-227 EAIKNTMRDPAIRNL
+227 EAIQNIYRDPAIRNIGL
-242 GIYVIL
+242 YVIL
-248 FTMLMTV
+248 FTMLMTT
-255 SWMVSLGIVED
+255 SWMISLGIVEE
-266 WSQDPCERTGFFARI
+266 WSKDPCERTGFFARI

-301 RRVGTLAILSL
+301 RRVGSLAVLSI
-312 YGLLFAAAFMA
+312 YGVLFAIAFMA
-323 YSFYPTITTVM
+323 YAFYPTITTVM
-334 IVVISLRIFEYGFNK
+334 MVVISLRIFEYGLNK
-349 PTRESIYTKLTEQ
+349 PTRESIYTKLKQQ

-380 VVGGWFVRGLVGTGI
+380 VIGGWFVRGLVGTGI

-406 FALLISYM
+406 FALFISYM

-420 AVQDD
+420 AVNDE